1 MAACNDHRYWLGVRD
16 EAIYRRRG
24 PIASRSAV
32 RTFHFTSARQHQMK
46 ERTPQRCPAV
56 LLTPAHLA
64 SIMIDEPV
72 AQLDSTRIKPLID
85 ELKIEYG
92 GSGGGGFMLREPPPP
107 PYLLS

>member
-32 RTFHFTSARQHQMK
+32 RTFHFTSAGQHQMK

-85 ELKIEYG
+85 ALKIKSG
-92 GSGGGGFMLREPPPP
+92 HGGGGFMVRGPPPP
-107 PYLLS
+107 PQLFS